1 MRIERLE
8 IINAGDAGI
17 VFACEKEF
25 LPEELRVGHN
35 AEQCTVF
42 YYPERDSIVLNKNNP
57 NYLRFKDL
65 LIEYLNFNDLQRKEF
80 HDLMDPMPITF
91 FSFIDKILR
100 IQRKRAKFRKKNIS
114 RMC

>member
-91 FSFIDKILR
+91 FFIY
-100 IQRKRAKFRKKNIS
+100 
-114 RMC
+114 